1 MHEHDEICL
10 KYMVRCHM
18 GPTKS
23 STNKMGLPNQQNWK
37 FLQEIKFSQPNTKI
51 TPTLGFMK
59 LKTKSKE

>member
-1 MHEHDEICL
+1 MPSIHGQMPHGANKIIN
-10 KYMVRCHM
+10 KQN
-18 GPTKS
+18 GTK
-23 STNKMGLPNQQNWK
+23 PNQQNWK